1 MLFLSSAE
9 GPFPVGATTFVAS
22 VPSPHQVGS
31 IRLQSYN
38 DPALFLSE
46 VAFTAYYPADISKS
60 TRKGLDWA
68 FAPFFTGL
76 CISFWLLWP
85 VFYLF
90 GALIRV
96 PVYPNAPLARP
107 RQESYSE
114 DEKEAGQW
122 PLVIFSH
129 GLGGTRTAYSQICS
143 RLASSGRV
151 VLAMEHRDGTGSAC
165 ITRLQP
171 IYYYKDYDIVID
183 DTRKSEESVAF
194 PLRADQLEFRRE
206 EIYAAYRSFCNFL
219 NKDSASEL
227 DTIDNQP
234 IDRTSWTYVNPAS
247 NKGPICFDKNVTLAG
262 HSFGGCTVLTILSST
277 PPLEYPHIPVSH
289 ALIFDP
295 WLEPLPLPEPIPIR
309 LLQNPAQLI
318 TLYDGRLPQM
328 LVINS
333 EVFTLWKDHYTRV
346 KRIVKAWEPEGRR
359 LLTLGKLG
367 SKHEV
372 FSDFPSLPI
381 IGSSAAKTN
390 MKIISRLSIAF
401 LNDKLEEALIS
412 ISTRE
417 MEIEVVGKRKD
428 GKPKRKLI
436 GNVGDVIV

>member
-60 TRKGLDWA
+60 TRKGLDWVLRPLHHSLRG
-68 FAPFFTGL
+68 FVKFTG
-76 CISFWLLWP
+76 ISFWLLWP

-318 TLYDGRLPQM
+318 TLSTPGAGAGHSPQDDGQARHDKPQDGQARYDGRLPQM

-359 LLTLGKLG
+359 LLTLGKCT
-367 SKHEV
+367 
-372 FSDFPSLPI
+372 FQFC
-381 IGSSAAKTN
+381 SSFEK
-390 MKIISRLSIAF
+390 
-401 LNDKLEEALIS
+401 
-412 ISTRE
+412 
-417 MEIEVVGKRKD
+417 
-428 GKPKRKLI
+428 
-436 GNVGDVIV
+436 